1 MRCVN
6 ELHDKKHHYY
16 MRSPARVT
24 PAGLRGGPRHP
35 HVHCSGAPD
44 SSAVTRRL
52 LLSACSALLAS
63 GPGLSGLPSPSAA
76 AVAAAASPVTVFA
89 IESSELDRRSFRGLQ
104 LSNGLRVLL
113 CSDPEAG
120 KAAAAMNVAAGSL
133 NNPPEWPGLA
143 HFCEHMLFLGT
154 ERFPEEGEFERYIS
168 SNGGS
173 NNAFTAGEDTNYYFD
188 CGGDALPGALTRFA
202 DFFAAPLFS
211 ASGAAREVDAVDSE
225 HSKNLQSD
233 FWRADAVLR
242 LRARRE
248 HPYSRFAT
256 GNRATLRGG
265 DGAAREALLAFY
277 RRYYKAPQMALA
289 VAAPQSL
296 DELQRLVTAEFA
308 GLPAGP
314 APLASA
320 DYDALS
326 PPFDPPADV
335 PRPPPVA
342 TVLVPVREQR
352 SLTFS
357 WNLPL
362 GGGGG
367 SSGSGSGDGDG
378 DSLLDTWLYAKPES
392 TFASLVSRRGKG
404 SLNRYLKDRGL
415 ASSVDVSVEE
425 QTRSWILLSVYVS
438 LTERGLR
445 EWREVGTA
453 LFSYLRLLREQ
464 GVPRHVYTDAKA
476 LRQLSFRYAEPAAPG
491 TFVQAVSGGLALYE
505 PRRWLSGPALMY
517 DGGEPLVQYL
527 LRQATPE
534 RAIVKLTAREL
545 EAQATSTEQ
554 IYGARYGDIPIS
566 RELAATWAAPPR
578 IAELGTPPPN
588 RYVPTDLTIK
598 APPAPSTT
606 TAAALARAAD
616 GPGAFRVGPQPQ
628 LLERGEGLRLH
639 FLQDRRFGRPKAF
652 AYFALRSPQLY
663 VDPKASITAEL
674 YQAMLADALQD
685 EAYEAAVAGL
695 TAGVG
700 VGWQGLG
707 ISLGGYNQRLPE
719 LAALVASQLR
729 SFPLSEAAFE
739 RRKDSLRR
747 QLRNAQQQQ
756 PVAQCAYQRNL
767 ALQAPRFSNDE
778 LLAALEPATL
788 SDVRA
793 LQATLLPRLELEAFV
808 CGNVRDSEAQAVVA
822 QLRSALPAAPLP
834 LEERPRRRTRRLA
847 ASGGDG
853 VTRQFVA
860 TNAAEINSAVEVYLQ
875 VGPDEGD
882 DWLLLTLLAQMV
894 SKAFYSELR
903 TRQQLGY
910 IVQSGANEIDGV
922 RGLSLLVQSTALPPP
937 ELQQRVDGFLRL
949 FRGTLVLL
957 PEEELRSYTEAIS
970 AQLADVDNRLDQQA
984 TRLWNECA
992 QRRYDF
998 GRPWRNAARVRRLT
1012 KPQLLAFFDRHV
1024 ADGSPTRRRLNTHI
1038 FAQSAAPST
1047 LRNEP
1052 LPEDRYP
1059 ALADRLEV

>member
-1 MRCVN
+1 M
-6 ELHDKKHHYY
+6 
-16 MRSPARVT
+16 
-24 PAGLRGGPRHP
+24 
-35 HVHCSGAPD
+35 
-44 SSAVTRRL
+44 
-52 LLSACSALLAS
+52 
-63 GPGLSGLPSPSAA
+63 
-76 AVAAAASPVTVFA
+76 FA

-104 LSNGLRVLL
+104 LANGLRVLL

-173 NNAFTAGEDTNYYFD
+173 NNAFTAAEDTNYYFD

-242 LRARRE
+242 MRARSE

-265 DGAAREALLAFY
+265 DASVREALLAFY
-277 RRYYKAPQMALA
+277 RRYYRAPQMALA
-289 VAAPQSL
+289 VAAPQGL

-308 GLPAGP
+308 NLPAGP

-320 DYDALS
+320 DYDALP
-326 PPFDPPADV
+326 PPFDPPVGA
-335 PRPPPVA
+335 PRPSPVA

-352 SLTFS
+352 SLTFT

-367 SSGSGSGDGDG
+367 DGGSDGGGVAD
-378 DSLLDTWLYAKPES
+378 DVLDTWLYTKPES

-404 SLNRYLKDRGL
+404 SLNRYLKERGL
-415 ASSVDVSVEE
+415 ASSVDVNVDEE
-425 QTRSWILLSVYVS
+425 TRSWILLSVYVS

-453 LFSYLRLLREQ
+453 LFSYLKLLREQ
-464 GVPRHVYTDAKA
+464 GVPPHVYSDAKA
-476 LRQLSFRYAEPAAPG
+476 LRRLGFRYAEPAAPG
-491 TFVQAVSGGLALYE
+491 SFVQSVSGGLGLYE
-505 PRRWLSGPALMY
+505 PRRWLSGPSLMD

-527 LRQATPE
+527 LRQTTPD

-545 EAQATSTEQ
+545 AAQATSTEP
-554 IYGARYGDIPIS
+554 IYGARYGEIAIP
-566 RELAATWAAPPR
+566 REVAAAWAAPPR
-578 IAELGTPPPN
+578 IAELGVPPPN

-598 APPAPSTT
+598 APPAPSIT

-616 GPGAFRVGPQPQ
+616 GSGAFAVGPQPQ
-628 LLERGEGLRLH
+628 LLQRADGLRLH

-695 TAGVG
+695 SAGVG
-700 VGWQGLG
+700 VGWQGLA

-729 SFPLSEAAFE
+729 SFPVSEAAFE
-739 RRKDSLRR
+739 RRKDNLRR

-788 SDVRA
+788 ADVRT

-808 CGNVRDSEAQAVVA
+808 CGNVLDAEADAVVA
-822 QLRSALPAAPLP
+822 QLRAALPAAPLP
-834 LEERPRRRTRRLA
+834 LDERPRRRTRMLA
-847 ASGGDG
+847 AGGG
-853 VTRQFVA
+853 EGATQQFVA
-860 TNAAEINSAVEVYLQ
+860 TNAAETNSAVEVYLQ
-875 VGPDEGD
+875 VGPDQGD

-937 ELQQRVDGFLRL
+937 ELQQRIDGFLRL
-949 FRGTLVLL
+949 FRGTLVLM

-970 AQLADVDNRLDQQA
+970 AQMADVDNRLDQQA

-998 GRPWRNAARVRRLT
+998 GRPWRSAARVRRLT
-1012 KPQLLAFFDRHV
+1012 KPQLLAFFDRYV
-1024 ADGSPTRRRLNTHI
+1024 ADGSPTRRRLNTHV

-1047 LRNEP
+1047 LRNDP

-1059 ALADRLEV
+1059 PLADRLEV